1 MRLACLFDQCCL
13 FVCLLA
19 KRSGMGVERKP
30 TMTEYGVMTTNYIEL
45 TDLNVFF
52 PILTWKQY
60 CCVCMCWLG
69 GKKKWEDEMCEIRY
83 RSCQVVYAIGM
94 KTTKPNQNQ
103 PASSPPSTQLKGC
116 MLLHNTMNIDGVR
129 RPLPLAAIESVSH
142 VWDLVAGGG
151 SWGAA
156 A

>member
-1 MRLACLFDQCCL
+1 MSVRSML
-13 FVCLLA
+13 FVCLFACQKKWNGCREKTHYDGIWRNDNKLHWIDWF
-19 KRSGMGVERKP
+19 KC
-30 TMTEYGVMTTNYIEL
+30 
-45 TDLNVFF
+45 FF